1 MPLLLAVLASTAFAA
16 GPTVNVNL
24 DEQLIQSMGG
34 DVDETYDLFAQEIE
48 NRFQLN
54 ANPALMQRLA
64 LANAHAVR
72 GLGVDYASNPKKFVF
87 GLSAGPAVN
96 DSGFDIFARGE
107 DLLPENGFTP
117 QAGIMAGVNLGL
129 FTPGDDELLDR
140 FVVYTNA
147 MRAAPAVADFKATVW
162 TWGLHGQ
169 YAIVE
174 PVKKGAVTWGGVD
187 GTTGF
192 DLASYSIE
200 LTQGTPVDGG
210 LGTWNAEGKYLVK
223 ARATTIPV
231 EVSTSVTVP
240 GASLWVGLAGDL
252 APGARSEREV
262 SLSGDIT
269 YDEDPAITL
278 GTVTAKLDE
287 RVDVQPIGG
296 RFFTGF
302 QFDIMAAK
310 LYTQLNFST
319 DQSVGAHVGLR
330 VAM

>member
-1 MPLLLAVLASTAFAA
+1 MSLLLAVAATSALAA
-16 GPTVNVNL
+16 GPTVTIDL
-24 DEQLIQSMGG
+24 DEAFIESIGG
-34 DVDETYDLFAQEIE
+34 DVEETRALFADSIE
-48 NRFQLN
+48 DRFQLSSN
-54 ANPALMQRLA
+54 SALMERLA
-64 LANAHAVR
+64 RANAHAVR
-72 GLGVDYASNPKKFVF
+72 GLGIDYASNPKKFVF

-96 DSGFDIFARGE
+96 DSGFDLFSRGD

-129 FTPGDDELLDR
+129 FAPGQDTQLDR
-140 FVVYTNA
+140 IVVYTNA
-147 MRAAPAVADFKATVW
+147 MRAAPAIADFKATVW

-174 PVKKGAVTWGGVD
+174 PVTKGAVTWGGVD

-192 DLASYSIE
+192 DLASYSVE
-200 LTQGTPVDGG
+200 LTQATPVDGG
-210 LGTWNAEGKYLVK
+210 LGTWDASGKYLVK

-231 EVSTSVTVP
+231 EVSTSVSVP

-252 APGARSEREV
+252 APGARAEREV

-269 YDEDPAITL
+269 YDDDPTISM
-278 GTVTAKLDE
+278 GTVSAKLDE
-287 RVDVQPIGG
+287 RIDVQPIGG

-302 QFDIMAAK
+302 QFDIMAVK

-319 DQSVGAHVGLR
+319 DKSIGGHAGLR
-330 VAM
+330 VAI